1 MYAHGTWRNPME
13 DILVIILLVVMV
25 TVGMILFFGGLAG
38 LAFNAYRSMRR
49 AQSSTEQPGSAGAET
64 EAFVIHQNQD
74 SRDSEIYRI
83 GPVSDGDSL
92 ILIIRKSG

>member
-1 MYAHGTWRNPME
+1 ME

-25 TVGMILFFGGLAG
+25 TAGMVLFFGGLAG

-49 AQSSTEQPGSAGAET
+49 SQTQTDPSDSASA
-64 EAFVIHQNQD
+64 EAFVISQNQD
-74 SRDSEIYRI
+74 LQDSGIYRI
-83 GPVSDGDSL
+83 GPIADGDSL

>member
-1 MYAHGTWRNPME
+1 ME

-25 TVGMILFFGGLAG
+25 TVGMVLVFGGLG
-38 LAFNAYRSMRR
+38 WLAFDGYRSMRR
-49 AQSSTEQPGSAGAET
+49 SRPSSEPGGSTGAEA

-83 GPVSDGDSL
+83 GPVGDGDSL